1 MHQDISYIMINN
13 KIKKYESFIGT
24 LMIKEFKSIKYIYMD
39 DEKYQEQ
46 PQKMKIIYYRGN

>member
-1 MHQDISYIMINN
+1 MHQDISYIMLKN